1 MHSISVNKASWSRE
15 ESFDHSKS
23 PPRLKMALKLL
34 LCGNKKSQKVCPVH
48 YAGIQLSLTPPFIN
62 YLGKEMREEVTRKA
76 KQFETEEQ
84 NQKSLADTLQNYT
97 WGKNHSILVQLN

>member
-1 MHSISVNKASWSRE
+1 
-15 ESFDHSKS
+15 
-23 PPRLKMALKLL
+23 MALKLL
-34 LCGNKKSQKVCPVH
+34 LCGNKKSQKVGPVR
-48 YAGIQLSLTPPFIN
+48 YAGTQLSLTPLFIN

-97 WGKNHSILVQLN
+97 WGKNHSILVRLN